1 MRKSWA
7 EGAIKNPSGRGGR
20 ANGSHH
26 TTMTLAYALPAA
38 RSALPPCRSASRAPH
53 LRSRR
58 VAVRAAS
65 DQPFDLQQ
73 HLEATVAEVRAT
85 EKYGHI
91 VLLRLKDGAG
101 SLLPVY
107 IGEFECGALVK
118 EINRKPTLRPLTHDL
133 MKSTLEALGFRVT
146 KVRITALVGNT
157 YHARVHYGRARSA
170 PSALSGDGAAGGGLP
185 AEIDVDARPSD
196 AVNLAVRFGAPI
208 YVNKEVAARMAQ
220 PSHALESP
228 SPGASSEHHADVV
241 RSCREEIAAFND
253 PTIMH
258 KLQMQLAIAE
268 ERFEDATTLRDTID
282 RILASDRALS
292 LVVAME
298 TALEDGRYD
307 EAARLRDE
315 FKALRKA
322 QQLSS
327 EISEI

>member
-1 MRKSWA
+1 
-7 EGAIKNPSGRGGR
+7 
-20 ANGSHH
+20 
-26 TTMTLAYALPAA
+26 
-38 RSALPPCRSASRAPH
+38 
-53 LRSRR
+53 

-65 DQPFDLQQ
+65 DQPFDLQNYQ
-73 HLEATVAEVRAT
+73 EAVVAEVRAT

-133 MKSTLEALGFRVT
+133 MKSTLEALGYRVT

-170 PSALSGDGAAGGGLP
+170 PSPSGDGVAAGGMP
-185 AEIDVDARPSD
+185 AEVDVDARPSD

-220 PSHALESP
+220 PSHALESG

-268 ERFEDATTLRDTID
+268 ERFEDATTLRDAID

-298 TALEDGRYD
+298 TALEDGRYE

-327 EISEI
+327 SEISEI